1 MEQKEAKKYVKKR
14 FIFFLS
20 FVTSKANLYKPLLKQ
35 LLLMSTITVKGNEFQ
50 MLVIRDSF
58 QRRAVQFKNNIIAT
72 LRKIDLTEDDIDIE
86 IEAVAIKRAP
96 ASASWYFNGHYLHY
110 SYQAS
115 RFIDNLYIVS
125 RVIELS
131 VDALLQGK
139 ITVDD
144 FVREFAE
151 DKDVTQQ
158 RIEARELLGVPPN
171 STDMKLID
179 KNYKELAKKYHPD
192 TSQGDTEK
200 FKAINRAHKMLKR
213 ELE

>member
-1 MEQKEAKKYVKKR
+1 
-14 FIFFLS
+14 
-20 FVTSKANLYKPLLKQ
+20 
-35 LLLMSTITVKGNEFQ
+35 MSTIIIKGNEFQ

-58 QRRAVQFKNNIIAT
+58 QRRAVQFKNNIITT
-72 LRKIDLTEDDIDIE
+72 LRKIGLTEDDVDIE
-86 IEAVAIKRAP
+86 LEPVAIKRALVF
-96 ASASWYFNGHYLHY
+96 ASWYFNGHYLHY
-110 SYQAS
+110 SYQKA

-139 ITVDD
+139 ITTDD

-151 DKDVTQQ
+151 DKDIAQQ
-158 RIEARELLGVPPN
+158 RIDARELLGVPSN
-171 STDMKLID
+171 STDMTLID
-179 KNYKELAKKYHPD
+179 KNYKELEKKYHPD